1 MGVGVQSV
9 GGGTQSVGGR
19 CTVCGRR
26 CSISG
31 GGYIVRTTYTDCPQM
46 GPPTQ
51 LARFLVIGAL
61 SWVSPYRPPTDGS
74 MNLAG

>member
-51 LARFLVIGAL
+51 LARFLVIGA
-61 SWVSPYRPPTDGS
+61 
-74 MNLAG
+74 